1 MPGWFFTAYQSAQF
15 FSQQLVSEQ
24 QLKSIIQ
31 DFFDMYPGSRE
42 NYYNMIATYNFTND
56 IPKYKMFV
64 KLNPNITD
72 DRREFIA
79 DGIRSYFRDDRTILL
94 DLSVAMKAVTSSLML
109 FQLFVAIVGVI
120 ALTLAFFLLLI
131 STTQNVKENVWEYG
145 CLRAMGYT
153 KT

>member
-1 MPGWFFTAYQSAQF
+1 
-15 FSQQLVSEQ
+15 
-24 QLKSIIQ
+24 
-31 DFFDMYPGSRE
+31 
-42 NYYNMIATYNFTND
+42 MIANYNFTND

-64 KLNPNITD
+64 KLSSNVTD

-94 DLSVAMKAVTSSLML
+94 DLSVAMKAVTSSLAL
-109 FQLFVAIVGVI
+109 FQIFVAVVGVI

-131 STTQNVKENVWEYG
+131 STTQNVRENVWEYG

-153 KT
+153 KLQGMKAFMFE